1 MDFELSPEQI
11 RIRDMVREFAEA
23 EVKPV
28 AADLDRTGRWPDEL
42 IARMAELGLMGM
54 SVPKD
59 LGGAGWD
66 MISCALAVEEVSKA
80 CAATAVIAAAHCS
93 LGTMPIVAFGTDEQK
108 QQYVPRLAR
117 GELIGC
123 MALTEPEAGSDA
135 ANLQTTATDDGDVW
149 VLNGTKHFIAN
160 GGKAD
165 LCILYAVTDPARGH
179 RGISTFI
186 VEKGT
191 PGFEVVRDHEKLGIS
206 ALPVSELRFTDC
218 LIPKANILGKPGRG
232 FRMVMQILD
241 SGRVGVAAQA
251 VGIAQ
256 VCLEESIAF
265 ARAREQF
272 GGPIAKLQAIQ
283 WMIADMA
290 ADVEAARWLTYRAAW
305 LKDTGVRITKD
316 SAIAKLYAA
325 QVANRA
331 AYNNVQIHGG
341 YGYMKDHPAE
351 RHFRDARI
359 TEIYEGTS
367 EIQRLVIA
375 SQLLR

>member
-218 LIPKANILGKPGRG
+218 RIPKANILGKPGRG

-272 GGPIAKLQAIQ
+272 GGPIAKLQAIP

-290 ADVEAARWLTYRAAW
+290 ADVEAARWLTYPAAW
-305 LKDTGVRITKD
+305 LNDTGVRITKD

>member
-1 MDFELSPEQI
+1 MDFQLTEEQK
-11 RIRDMVREFAEA
+11 RIQQEVRDFAQT
-23 EVKPV
+23 EVKPL
-28 AADLDRTGRWPDEL
+28 AEELDRTGRWPAEL
-42 IARMAELGLMGM
+42 IPKMADLGLMGM
-54 SVPKD
+54 SVPKE

-66 MISCALAVEEVSKA
+66 MVSCALAVEEVSKV
-80 CAATAVIAAAHCS
+80 CPATAVIAAAHCS
-93 LGTMPIVAFGTDEQK
+93 LGTMPIVQFGSDEQK
-108 QQYVPRLAR
+108 QKYVPRLAR

-135 ANLQTTATDDGDVW
+135 ANLQTTAVEDGDEW

-160 GGKAD
+160 GSVAD
-165 LCILYAVTDPARGH
+165 VCVLYAVTDPGRGH

-191 PGFEVVRDHEKLGIS
+191 PGFTVTRTFDKLGIN
-206 ALPVSELRFTDC
+206 ALPVAELRFTDC
-218 LIPKANILGKPGRG
+218 RIPKENLLGSRGRG

-241 SGRVGVAAQA
+241 SGRIGVAAQA

-256 VCLEESIAF
+256 VCLEEAIDFS
-265 ARAREQF
+265 RKRVQF
-272 GGPIAKLQAIQ
+272 GAPIAKLQAIQ

-290 ADVEAARWLTYRAAW
+290 AEVEAARWLTYRAAY
-305 LKDTGVRITKD
+305 LKDAGARITKD
-316 SAIAKLYAA
+316 SAIAKLFAA
-325 QVANRA
+325 QVANRC
-331 AYNNVQIHGG
+331 AYRNLQIHGG
-341 YGYMKDHPAE
+341 YGYMKDYPAE

>member
-93 LGTMPIVAFGTDEQK
+93 LGTMPIVTFGTDEQK

-218 LIPKANILGKPGRG
+218 RIPKANILGKPGRG